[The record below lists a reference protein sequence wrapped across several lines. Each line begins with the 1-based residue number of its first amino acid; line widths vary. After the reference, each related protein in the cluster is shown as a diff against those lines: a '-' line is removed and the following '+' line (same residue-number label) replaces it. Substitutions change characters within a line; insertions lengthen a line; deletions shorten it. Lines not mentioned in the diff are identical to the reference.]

1 MKSLLETSRPSS
13 DYSVI
18 LGSDFL
24 HEQMRSK
31 LDENDPN
38 MNCYSDFSE
47 MFDAQT
53 CQDVQAEIEAAIQ
66 EAADK
71 KICSQMIYP
80 PDLVSR
86 ITSDVLRLSVSEPCG
101 LRGCAIYMILQE
113 KDRAF
118 KLGTIFGNPLA
129 PPTFEI
135 HLTLKEDDRSWK
147 KLQKVY
153 YTIRGCL
160 LNSQWSAMPKI
171 LCSSYHLEK
180 RRLYRR
186 SDSVDSVNT

>member
-1 MKSLLETSRPSS
+1 
-13 DYSVI
+13 
-18 LGSDFL
+18 
-24 HEQMRSK
+24 
-31 LDENDPN
+31 
-38 MNCYSDFSE
+38 MNCSDFSDV
-47 MFDAQT
+47 FDAQT
-53 CQDVQAEIEAAIQ
+53 CQDVHEEIEAAIQ
-66 EAADK
+66 EAAEK
-71 KICSQMIYP
+71 KICSQVIYP

-86 ITSDVLRLSVSEPCG
+86 ITSDVFRMSVSEPCG
-101 LRGCAIYMILQE
+101 IRGCAIYITLQE
-113 KDRAF
+113 KDRSY

-160 LNSQWSAMPKI
+160 RKSQWTAMPKI
-171 LCSSYHLEK
+171 LCSSYQLEK